1 MAVGIAFRAAL
12 AGVVL
17 LVEKAVQ
24 QLGTAWTNALDALNC
39 SSSS

>member
-12 AGVVL
+12 ASLVVL
-17 LVEKAVQ
+17 AVAC
-24 QLGTAWTNALDALNC
+24 GDDVDTLNC

>member
-24 QLGTAWTNALDALNC
+24 LGTAWTNALDALNC